1 MPYTKK
7 QYKTKA
13 KWKKYKSCVKKV
25 KSKGKVKSPQAIC
38 RSSIYKK
45 KEKINGGK

>member
-7 QYKTKA
+7 RYGSKA

-25 KSKGKVKSPQAIC
+25 KKKGKVKSPHAIC
-38 RSSIYKK
+38 RASVYGKK
-45 KEKINGGK
+45 K